1 MQSNDNLKFLFLI
14 SDGKSTDIKPNVD
27 YITEI
32 RKNAETYEIIIIS
45 IFLTSKII
53 PKEEKLYDECQK
65 HFSKGAKD
73 LFLMSSTLTYEDPV
87 IKFFIQKGW
96 DIPLSGECKLFI
108 EVNNSQNLTK
118 FFDLFN
124 EALGEANILNNS
136 ETPLNPN
143 SLVNIL
149 ASTYINDYVNSDVIN
164 TFKPNLQTGGTCYA
178 NAIAA
183 SICIAS
189 ARVFGRP
196 KLNFYEVLQEIIKK
210 YGTNGGNVF
219 NILNEDLPKYKLHF
233 KKVDKNGA
241 REAIMKTR
249 PCVATFYL
257 SAQQWG
263 NFSKF
268 YKENKEG
275 VLTKEILNENNE
287 YEDEKD
293 GGHAVVLTHI
303 SKDYLTFL
311 NSWGKEW
318 GSNGYFKVKD
328 ADVLNMSFYDIF
340 WFISDLSEEE
350 IHKYNLHMQMLN
362 ERIKDII
369 YN

>member
-1 MQSNDNLKFLFLI
+1 M
-14 SDGKSTDIKPNVD
+14 
-27 YITEI
+27 
-32 RKNAETYEIIIIS
+32 
-45 IFLTSKII
+45 
-53 PKEEKLYDECQK
+53 YDECQK
-65 HFSKGAKD
+65 HFSKGEKD

-87 IKFFIQKGW
+87 LKFFIQKGW

-124 EALGEANILNNS
+124 EALGEANIINNS
-136 ETPLNPN
+136 ETLQNPN

-149 ASTYINDYVNSDVIN
+149 ASTSINDYVNSEVIN
-164 TFKPNLQTGGTCYA
+164 TFKPNSQKERTCYA

-196 KLNFYEVLQEIIKK
+196 KLNFSEVLQKIIKK
-210 YGTNGGNVF
+210 YGSNGGQTF
-219 NILNEDLPKYKLHF
+219 HILKEYLPNYKLHC
-233 KKVDKNGA
+233 KKVDENGA

-249 PCVATFYL
+249 PCVATFHL
-257 SAQQWG
+257 TAQQWG

-275 VLTKEILNENNE
+275 ILTKEILNENNV
-287 YEDEKD
+287 YKDEVS
-293 GGHAVVLTHI
+293 GGHAVVLAHI

-318 GSNGYFKVKD
+318 ATNGYFKVKD
-328 ADVLNMSFYDIF
+328 ANVLNMDFYDIF
-340 WFISDLSEEE
+340 WFISDLSKEE
-350 IHKYNLHMQMLN
+350 IEMYNNYMQMMKEMMN
-362 ERIKDII
+362 KII
-369 YN
+369 NN